1 MKHADPLFLLVEA
14 HDADP
19 ERGGASADSPQA
31 RALLQRIT
39 AGPQDVADPQAEH
52 DAVRRLRA
60 GWPTRLAAAGA
71 VAAVVA
77 VGGIGYSQL
86 SAEDAPAPVAVAS
99 GVSILVVP
107 SGDCSVRDATPQE
120 TAGAAW
126 FLGTDDLPLFRLDA
140 VQTNG
145 CTTSQYSTF
154 VDQGW
159 PGAAYL
165 EVDPATQALTGAIT
179 FWPRYT
185 GPVSDEGDDVSEI
198 TVGGTEA
205 LLRSTGHESWQVDW
219 EHGDAQ
225 WQITS
230 SGVDES
236 TVREIAEIVE
246 TTGTTDALPQSVDGF
261 DRVDLGEEPRG
272 PAVLVDLS
280 YTEDA
285 VAERTGDALFLE
297 LRPSMP
303 WEATVSVGTYLGPKP
318 APDGVRLVDLD
329 GTRGLYVD
337 NGGTIAGTLTWN
349 LASGQTAT
357 LWGTGTFERL
367 VESATSLVR
376 ADATDPRV
384 TDNLNQREDFVGR

>member
-52 DAVRRLRA
+52 DTMRRLRA
-60 GWPTRLAAAGA
+60 TWPTRLAAAGA
-71 VAAVVA
+71 VAAVAAVA
-77 VGGIGYSQL
+77 GIGYSQL

-107 SGDCSVRDATPQE
+107 SGECSVRDATPQE
-120 TAGAAW
+120 AAGAAW
-126 FLGTDDLPLFRLDA
+126 FLGSEDLPLFRVDA

-145 CTTSQYSTF
+145 CTTSQYSTYSY
-154 VDQGW
+154 QGW
-159 PGAAYL
+159 PGAAYV
-165 EVDPATQALTGAIT
+165 EIDPATQALTGAIT

-185 GPVSDEGDDVSEI
+185 GPVSDGGDDVSEI
-198 TVGGTEA
+198 TVGGADA
-205 LLRSTGHESWQVDW
+205 LLRYTGHESWQVDW

-285 VAERTGDALFLE
+285 VTERTGDALFLE
-297 LRPSMP
+297 LRPSIP
-303 WEATVSVGTYLGPKP
+303 WEATVSVGTYLGPGADP
-318 APDGVRLVDLD
+318 QGVRVVDLG
-329 GTRGLYVD
+329 GTPGLYVD
-337 NGGTIAGTLTWN
+337 NGGPSAGTLTWN
-349 LASGQTAT
+349 LPSGQTAR
-357 LWGTGTFERL
+357 LWGTGTLERL

-376 ADATDPRV
+376 ADADDPRV
-384 TDNLNQREDFVGR
+384 VDNLNQREDFVGR